1 MAGPRVVLV
10 AVGDELLN
18 GRTVNTNAAWLGGA
32 LAREGWVLAAVHTVG
47 DAESAIAGAIVDARA
62 GADVVICS
70 GGLGPTEDDRTRQAL
85 ASACGRPLREDPE
98 VLAALR
104 RRFERGGRS
113 MPASNRR
120 QAMFPEG
127 ARVLDNPL
135 GSAPG
140 FRVDGGSAV
149 VFSLPG
155 VPVEFE
161 RLATDHV
168 LPWLRRTWPDSPG
181 APAVRVLRTT
191 GVSESGL
198 ADRLEAAGE
207 LRDVAIAFL
216 PGTRGVDLRVQ
227 AADAAALERA
237 EAAIAAEV
245 GAALYARADVDLVE
259 VVAEALRARGWR
271 LAAAESCTGGLL
283 AQRIT
288 SFAGASDYFL
298 GGVVAY
304 ADRAKDVL
312 AGVQGPLIA
321 AHGAVSAAVARAL
334 ADGVRRRLGAEVGV
348 AITGV
353 AGPGGGTP
361 AKPVGTVFVAARTPA
376 ADEVR
381 ELALPGD
388 RAAIRERSAQAA
400 LDLLRRSL

>member
-1 MAGPRVVLV
+1 MAGPRIVLV

-32 LAREGWVLAAVHTVG
+32 LEREGWRLAAVHTVG
-47 DAESAIAGAIVDARA
+47 DAESAIAGAITDARA
-62 GADVVICS
+62 AADVVICS

-85 ASACGRPLREDPE
+85 AFACERPLREEPE

-140 FRVDGGSAV
+140 FRIAGGGAA

-161 RLATDHV
+161 RLANDHV

-198 ADRLEAAGE
+198 ADRLEAAAG

-216 PGTRGVDLRVQ
+216 PGTSGVDLRVQ

-245 GAALYARADVDLVE
+245 GVALYARADVDLVE
-259 VVAEALRARGWR
+259 VVAAALRARGWR

-283 AQRIT
+283 AQRVT

-312 AGVQGPLIA
+312 AGVPGPLIA
-321 AHGAVSAAVARAL
+321 AHGAVSAEVARAL
-334 ADGVRRRLGAEVGV
+334 ADGVRRRLGAEAGV

>member
-1 MAGPRVVLV
+1 MARPRIVLV

-18 GRTVNTNAAWLGGA
+18 GRTVNANAASLGRA
-32 LAREGWVLAAVHTVG
+32 LSREGCALDAVHTVG
-47 DAESAIAGAIVDARA
+47 DAEAAIVGAVVDAWAR
-62 GADVVICS
+62 ADVVICC

-85 ASACGRPLREDPE
+85 ASACGLPLREDPE

-113 MPASNRR
+113 MAASNRR

-127 ARVLDNPL
+127 ATVLDNPL

-140 FRVDGGSAV
+140 FRVDGGTAV

-168 LPWLRRTWPDSPG
+168 LPWLRDAWRESLE

-198 ADRLEAAGE
+198 ADRLEAIEALGE
-207 LRDVAIAFL
+207 VAVAFL
-216 PGTRGVDLRVQ
+216 PGTAGVDLRVQ

-237 EAAIAAEV
+237 DSVIAAEL
-245 GAALYARADVDLVE
+245 GAALYARGDVDLVE
-259 VVAEALRARGWR
+259 VVAGALRARGWR
-271 LAAAESCTGGLL
+271 LAVAESCTGGLL

-288 SFAGASDYFL
+288 SFAGSSDYYL

-304 ADRAKDVL
+304 ADRAKEVL
-312 AGVQGPLIA
+312 AGVPASLIA
-321 AHGAVSAAVARAL
+321 EHGSVSAAVARAL
-334 ADGVRRRLGAEVGV
+334 AEGVRERLGAEAGV

-361 AKPVGTVFVAARTPA
+361 AKPVGTVFVAARTPDA
-376 ADEVR
+376 GEVS

>member
-1 MAGPRVVLV
+1 
-10 AVGDELLN
+10 
-18 GRTVNTNAAWLGGA
+18 
-32 LAREGWVLAAVHTVG
+32 
-47 DAESAIAGAIVDARA
+47 
-62 GADVVICS
+62 
-70 GGLGPTEDDRTRQAL
+70 
-85 ASACGRPLREDPE
+85 
-98 VLAALR
+98 
-104 RRFERGGRS
+104 

-127 ARVLDNPL
+127 ATVLDNPL

-140 FRVDGGSAV
+140 FRVDGGTAV

-168 LPWLRRTWPDSPG
+168 LPWLRDAWRDSLE

-191 GVSESGL
+191 GASESGL
-198 ADRLEAAGE
+198 ADRLEAVEALGE
-207 LRDVAIAFL
+207 VAVAFL
-216 PGTRGVDLRVQ
+216 PSTAGVDLRVQ

-237 EAAIAAEV
+237 DAVIAAQV
-245 GAALYARADVDLVE
+245 GAALYARGDVDLVE
-259 VVAEALRARGWR
+259 VVAGALRARGWR
-271 LAAAESCTGGLL
+271 LAVAESCTGGLL

-288 SFAGASDYFL
+288 SFAGSSDYYL

-304 ADRAKDVL
+304 ADRAKEVL
-312 AGVQGPLIA
+312 AGVPASLIA
-321 AHGAVSAAVARAL
+321 EHGAVSAAVARAL
-334 ADGVRRRLGAEVGV
+334 AEGVRERLGAEAGV

-361 AKPVGTVFVAARTPA
+361 AKPVGTVYVAARTPDA
-376 ADEVR
+376 GEVR